1 MNKMRE
7 IRRKEKVTL
16 AGLAEKTDLSIGYL
30 AHLELGSRKNP
41 SKETMEKI
49 ALALNS
55 SVQVIFF
62 PKEDKKEEANE

>member
-16 AGLAEKTDLSIGYL
+16 AGLAQKADLSIGYL
-30 AHLELGSRKNP
+30 AHLELGSRRNP

-49 ALALNS
+49 ALALDSN
-55 SVQVIFF
+55 VQAIFF
-62 PKEDKKEEANE
+62 TEEKEKEEE